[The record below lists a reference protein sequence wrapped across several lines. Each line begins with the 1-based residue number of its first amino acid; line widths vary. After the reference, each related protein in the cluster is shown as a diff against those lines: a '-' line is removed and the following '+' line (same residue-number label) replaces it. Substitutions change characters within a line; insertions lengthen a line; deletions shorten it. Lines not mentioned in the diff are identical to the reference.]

1 VIVGAMFTTVMFT
14 TEVGAMFTT
23 VHHISYG
30 MCVSSSSYGMRVS
43 SSSYGMRVS
52 SSSYVYYSTDRF
64 CVVNW

>member
-1 VIVGAMFTTVMFT
+1 
-14 TEVGAMFTT
+14 
-23 VHHISYG
+23 